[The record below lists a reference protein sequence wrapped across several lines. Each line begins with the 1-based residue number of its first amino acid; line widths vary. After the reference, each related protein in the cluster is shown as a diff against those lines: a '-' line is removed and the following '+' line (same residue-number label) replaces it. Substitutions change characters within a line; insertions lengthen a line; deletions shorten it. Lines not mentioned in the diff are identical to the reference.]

1 MTGAGFLF
9 VVIGLAVCVA
19 IGLVIVL
26 LVALPGL
33 QREGRIHSMERDR
46 FRLPSQWTGYEDEV
60 HGYFGDDETAVLA
73 TREQAAV
80 TAMRE
85 HSYALRPQP
94 CRHAAPALLTF
105 RPRTRHWRV
114 PETGTGPRTAFS
126 LLFGRGTR

>member
-1 MTGAGFLF
+1 MATGGFL
-9 VVIGLAVCVA
+9 VVIIGLAVTFV

-33 QREGRIHSMERDR
+33 RRDGRFGAHENDR
-46 FRLPSQWTGYEDEV
+46 FRLPQAWTGYESEV
-60 HGYFGDDETAVLA
+60 HGYFGDDETASLA

-94 CRHAAPALLTF
+94 ARHAAPPWSSL
-105 RPRTRHWRV
+105 RPRTRHWKE
-114 PETGTGPRTAFS
+114 PESGTGLRTS
-126 LLFGRGTR
+126 MGLLFGRSSG